1 MLSNLTQK
9 CMLRYRPAND
19 QTISARF
26 HIKTHL
32 IIIKQVFTST
42 VEAEEDVINSFYTD
56 LQNKVSR
63 EHKND
68 ILIAMGGILRRNG
81 L

>member
-1 MLSNLTQK
+1 MPT
-9 CMLRYRPAND
+9 A
-19 QTISARF
+19 
-26 HIKTHL
+26 
-32 IIIKQVFTST
+32 
-42 VEAEEDVINSFYTD
+42 EAEEDVINSFYTD